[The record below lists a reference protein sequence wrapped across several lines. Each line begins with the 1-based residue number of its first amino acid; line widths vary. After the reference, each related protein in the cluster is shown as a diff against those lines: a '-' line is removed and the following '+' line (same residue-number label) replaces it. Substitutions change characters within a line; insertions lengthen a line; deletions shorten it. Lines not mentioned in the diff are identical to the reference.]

1 MNINMKYYI
10 VTIGSIFL
18 ALGIGII
25 VGFNLNYDQELS
37 KQQSEVLSQFEEKFD
52 SLNEEKSDLNKQID
66 SLNEKYDKLK
76 TYVSQNYNLLIADA
90 LTNKNTGIILTNE
103 KNDYSEE
110 QLDAIAPKDA
120 NEYHWE
126 KSLEKNHTIVVEE
139 DDKLIAFGNIGKT
152 GYLDRL
158 YVHPDY
164 LRKGIASKLVEEL
177 EEYAKKHGSHIN
189 HMSFRVMRSL

>member
-1 MNINMKYYI
+1 MEFREY
-10 VTIGSIFL
+10 
-18 ALGIGII
+18 
-25 VGFNLNYDQELS
+25 
-37 KQQSEVLSQFEEKFD
+37 
-52 SLNEEKSDLNKQID
+52 
-66 SLNEKYDKLK
+66 
-76 TYVSQNYNLLIADA
+76 
-90 LTNKNTGIILTNE
+90 KNTDLHAVMDLFYVTVHEVN

-177 EEYAKKHGSHIN
+177 EEYAKKHGSHVIN
-189 HMSFRVMRSL
+189 VTSSITSKAFFESKGYAVIEEQINERRGERVLRYLMEKKI

>member
-1 MNINMKYYI
+1 MEFREY
-10 VTIGSIFL
+10 
-18 ALGIGII
+18 
-25 VGFNLNYDQELS
+25 
-37 KQQSEVLSQFEEKFD
+37 
-52 SLNEEKSDLNKQID
+52 
-66 SLNEKYDKLK
+66 
-76 TYVSQNYNLLIADA
+76 
-90 LTNKNTGIILTNE
+90 KNTDLHAVMDLFYVTVHEVN

-110 QLDAIAPKDA
+110 QLDAIAPKAA

-177 EEYAKKHGSHIN
+177 EEYAKKHGSHVIN
-189 HMSFRVMRSL
+189 VTSSITSKPFFESEGYAVIEEQINERRGERLLRYLMEKKI

>member
-1 MNINMKYYI
+1 MEFREY
-10 VTIGSIFL
+10 
-18 ALGIGII
+18 
-25 VGFNLNYDQELS
+25 
-37 KQQSEVLSQFEEKFD
+37 
-52 SLNEEKSDLNKQID
+52 
-66 SLNEKYDKLK
+66 
-76 TYVSQNYNLLIADA
+76 
-90 LTNKNTGIILTNE
+90 KNTYLHAVMDLFYVTVHEVN

-177 EEYAKKHGSHIN
+177 EEYAKKHGSHVIN
-189 HMSFRVMRSL
+189 VTSSITSKAFFESKGYAVIEEQINERRGERLLRYLMEKKI

>member
-1 MNINMKYYI
+1 MEFREY
-10 VTIGSIFL
+10 
-18 ALGIGII
+18 
-25 VGFNLNYDQELS
+25 
-37 KQQSEVLSQFEEKFD
+37 
-52 SLNEEKSDLNKQID
+52 
-66 SLNEKYDKLK
+66 
-76 TYVSQNYNLLIADA
+76 
-90 LTNKNTGIILTNE
+90 KNTDLHAVMDLFYVTVHEVN

-120 NEYHWE
+120 KEYHWE

-177 EEYAKKHGSHIN
+177 EEYAKKHGSHVIN
-189 HMSFRVMRSL
+189 VTSSITSKAFFESKGYAVIEEQINERRGERLLRYLMEKKI

>member
-1 MNINMKYYI
+1 MEFREY
-10 VTIGSIFL
+10 
-18 ALGIGII
+18 
-25 VGFNLNYDQELS
+25 
-37 KQQSEVLSQFEEKFD
+37 
-52 SLNEEKSDLNKQID
+52 
-66 SLNEKYDKLK
+66 
-76 TYVSQNYNLLIADA
+76 
-90 LTNKNTGIILTNE
+90 KNTDLHAVMDLFYVTVHEVN

-164 LRKGIASKLVEEL
+164 LRKVIASKLVEEL
-177 EEYAKKHGSHIN
+177 EEYAKKHGSHVIN
-189 HMSFRVMRSL
+189 VTSSITSKAFFESKGYAVIEEQINERRGERLLRYLMEKKI

>member
-1 MNINMKYYI
+1 MEFREY
-10 VTIGSIFL
+10 
-18 ALGIGII
+18 
-25 VGFNLNYDQELS
+25 
-37 KQQSEVLSQFEEKFD
+37 
-52 SLNEEKSDLNKQID
+52 
-66 SLNEKYDKLK
+66 
-76 TYVSQNYNLLIADA
+76 
-90 LTNKNTGIILTNE
+90 KNTDLHEVMDLFYVTVHEVN

-177 EEYAKKHGSHIN
+177 EEYAKKHGSHVIN
-189 HMSFRVMRSL
+189 VTSSITSKAFFESKGYAVIEEQINERRGERLLRYLMEKKI

>member
-1 MNINMKYYI
+1 MEFREY
-10 VTIGSIFL
+10 
-18 ALGIGII
+18 
-25 VGFNLNYDQELS
+25 
-37 KQQSEVLSQFEEKFD
+37 
-52 SLNEEKSDLNKQID
+52 
-66 SLNEKYDKLK
+66 
-76 TYVSQNYNLLIADA
+76 
-90 LTNKNTGIILTNE
+90 KNTDLYAVMDLFYVTVHEVN

-177 EEYAKKHGSHIN
+177 EEYAKKHGSHVIN
-189 HMSFRVMRSL
+189 VTSSITSKAFFESKGYAVIEEQINERRGERLLRYLMEKKI

>member
-1 MNINMKYYI
+1 MEFREY
-10 VTIGSIFL
+10 
-18 ALGIGII
+18 
-25 VGFNLNYDQELS
+25 
-37 KQQSEVLSQFEEKFD
+37 
-52 SLNEEKSDLNKQID
+52 
-66 SLNEKYDKLK
+66 
-76 TYVSQNYNLLIADA
+76 
-90 LTNKNTGIILTNE
+90 KNTDLHAVMDLFYVTVHEVN

-177 EEYAKKHGSHIN
+177 EEYAKKHGSHVIN
-189 HMSFRVMRSL
+189 VTSSITSKAFFESKGYAVIEEQINERRGERVLRYLMENIFSFFYS

>member
-1 MNINMKYYI
+1 MEFREY
-10 VTIGSIFL
+10 
-18 ALGIGII
+18 
-25 VGFNLNYDQELS
+25 
-37 KQQSEVLSQFEEKFD
+37 
-52 SLNEEKSDLNKQID
+52 
-66 SLNEKYDKLK
+66 
-76 TYVSQNYNLLIADA
+76 
-90 LTNKNTGIILTNE
+90 KNTDLHAVMDLFYVTVHEVN

-177 EEYAKKHGSHIN
+177 EEYAKKHGSHVIN
-189 HMSFRVMRSL
+189 VTSSITSKAFFESKGYAVIEEQINEKRGERLLRYLMEKKI

>member
-1 MNINMKYYI
+1 MEFREY
-10 VTIGSIFL
+10 
-18 ALGIGII
+18 
-25 VGFNLNYDQELS
+25 
-37 KQQSEVLSQFEEKFD
+37 
-52 SLNEEKSDLNKQID
+52 
-66 SLNEKYDKLK
+66 
-76 TYVSQNYNLLIADA
+76 
-90 LTNKNTGIILTNE
+90 KNTDLHAVRDLFYVTVHEVN

-177 EEYAKKHGSHIN
+177 EEYAKKHGSHVIN
-189 HMSFRVMRSL
+189 VTSSITSKAFFESKGYAVIEEQINERRGERLLRYLMEKKI

>member
-1 MNINMKYYI
+1 MEFREY
-10 VTIGSIFL
+10 
-18 ALGIGII
+18 
-25 VGFNLNYDQELS
+25 
-37 KQQSEVLSQFEEKFD
+37 
-52 SLNEEKSDLNKQID
+52 
-66 SLNEKYDKLK
+66 
-76 TYVSQNYNLLIADA
+76 
-90 LTNKNTGIILTNE
+90 KNTDLHAVMDLFYVTVHEVN

-164 LRKGIASKLVEEL
+164 LRKGIASKLVEAL
-177 EEYAKKHGSHIN
+177 EEYAKKHGSHVIN
-189 HMSFRVMRSL
+189 VTSSITSKAFFESKGYAVIEEQINERRGERLLRYLMEKKI

>member
-1 MNINMKYYI
+1 MEFREY
-10 VTIGSIFL
+10 
-18 ALGIGII
+18 
-25 VGFNLNYDQELS
+25 
-37 KQQSEVLSQFEEKFD
+37 
-52 SLNEEKSDLNKQID
+52 
-66 SLNEKYDKLK
+66 
-76 TYVSQNYNLLIADA
+76 
-90 LTNKNTGIILTNE
+90 KNTDLHAVIDLFYVTVHEVN

-177 EEYAKKHGSHIN
+177 EEYAKKHGSHVIN
-189 HMSFRVMRSL
+189 VTSSITSKPFFEFKGYAVIEEQINERRGERLLRYLMEKKI

>member
-1 MNINMKYYI
+1 MEFREY
-10 VTIGSIFL
+10 
-18 ALGIGII
+18 
-25 VGFNLNYDQELS
+25 
-37 KQQSEVLSQFEEKFD
+37 
-52 SLNEEKSDLNKQID
+52 
-66 SLNEKYDKLK
+66 
-76 TYVSQNYNLLIADA
+76 
-90 LTNKNTGIILTNE
+90 KNTDLHAVMDLFYVTVHEVN

-164 LRKGIASKLVEEL
+164 LRKGIASKLVEEI
-177 EEYAKKHGSHIN
+177 EEYAKKHGSHVIN
-189 HMSFRVMRSL
+189 VTSSITSKAFFESKGYAVIEEQINERRGERLLRYLMEKKI

>member
-1 MNINMKYYI
+1 MEFREY
-10 VTIGSIFL
+10 
-18 ALGIGII
+18 
-25 VGFNLNYDQELS
+25 
-37 KQQSEVLSQFEEKFD
+37 
-52 SLNEEKSDLNKQID
+52 
-66 SLNEKYDKLK
+66 
-76 TYVSQNYNLLIADA
+76 
-90 LTNKNTGIILTNE
+90 KNTVLHAVMDLFYVTVHEVN

-177 EEYAKKHGSHIN
+177 EEYAKKHGSHVIN
-189 HMSFRVMRSL
+189 VTSSITSKAFFESKGYAVIEEQINERRGERLLRYLMEKKI

>member
-1 MNINMKYYI
+1 MEFREY
-10 VTIGSIFL
+10 
-18 ALGIGII
+18 
-25 VGFNLNYDQELS
+25 
-37 KQQSEVLSQFEEKFD
+37 
-52 SLNEEKSDLNKQID
+52 
-66 SLNEKYDKLK
+66 
-76 TYVSQNYNLLIADA
+76 
-90 LTNKNTGIILTNE
+90 KNTDLHAVMDLFYVTVHEVN

-177 EEYAKKHGSHIN
+177 EEYAKKHGSHVIN
-189 HMSFRVMRSL
+189 VTSSITSKAFFESKGYAVIEEQINERRGERLLRYF

>member
-1 MNINMKYYI
+1 MEFREY
-10 VTIGSIFL
+10 
-18 ALGIGII
+18 
-25 VGFNLNYDQELS
+25 
-37 KQQSEVLSQFEEKFD
+37 
-52 SLNEEKSDLNKQID
+52 
-66 SLNEKYDKLK
+66 
-76 TYVSQNYNLLIADA
+76 
-90 LTNKNTGIILTNE
+90 KNTDLHAVMDLFYVTVHEVN

-139 DDKLIAFGNIGKT
+139 DDKVIAVGHIGKT

-158 YVHPDY
+158 YVHHDY

-177 EEYAKKHGSHIN
+177 EEYAKKHGSHVIN
-189 HMSFRVMRSL
+189 VTSSITSKAFFESKGYAVIEEQNNERRGERLLRYLMEKKN

>member
-1 MNINMKYYI
+1 MEFREY
-10 VTIGSIFL
+10 
-18 ALGIGII
+18 
-25 VGFNLNYDQELS
+25 
-37 KQQSEVLSQFEEKFD
+37 
-52 SLNEEKSDLNKQID
+52 
-66 SLNEKYDKLK
+66 
-76 TYVSQNYNLLIADA
+76 
-90 LTNKNTGIILTNE
+90 KNTDLHAVIDLFYVTVHEVN

-177 EEYAKKHGSHIN
+177 EEYAKKHGSHVIN
-189 HMSFRVMRSL
+189 VTSSITSKAFFESKGYAVIEEQINERRGERLLRYLMEKKI

>member
-1 MNINMKYYI
+1 MEFREY
-10 VTIGSIFL
+10 
-18 ALGIGII
+18 
-25 VGFNLNYDQELS
+25 
-37 KQQSEVLSQFEEKFD
+37 
-52 SLNEEKSDLNKQID
+52 
-66 SLNEKYDKLK
+66 
-76 TYVSQNYNLLIADA
+76 
-90 LTNKNTGIILTNE
+90 KNTDLHAVMDLFYVTVHEVN

-177 EEYAKKHGSHIN
+177 EEYAKKHGSHVIDVTSSITSKAFFESKGYAVIEEQIN
-189 HMSFRVMRSL
+189 ERRGERLLRYLMEKKI

>member
-1 MNINMKYYI
+1 MEFREY
-10 VTIGSIFL
+10 
-18 ALGIGII
+18 
-25 VGFNLNYDQELS
+25 
-37 KQQSEVLSQFEEKFD
+37 
-52 SLNEEKSDLNKQID
+52 
-66 SLNEKYDKLK
+66 
-76 TYVSQNYNLLIADA
+76 
-90 LTNKNTGIILTNE
+90 KNTDLHAVMDLFYVTVHEVN

-177 EEYAKKHGSHIN
+177 EEYAKKHGSHVIN
-189 HMSFRVMRSL
+189 VTSSITSKAFFESKGYKVIEEQINERRGERLLRYLMEKKI

>member
-1 MNINMKYYI
+1 MEFREY
-10 VTIGSIFL
+10 
-18 ALGIGII
+18 
-25 VGFNLNYDQELS
+25 
-37 KQQSEVLSQFEEKFD
+37 
-52 SLNEEKSDLNKQID
+52 
-66 SLNEKYDKLK
+66 
-76 TYVSQNYNLLIADA
+76 
-90 LTNKNTGIILTNE
+90 KNTDLHAVMDLFYVTVHEVN

-164 LRKGIASKLVEEL
+164 SRKGIASKLVEEL
-177 EEYAKKHGSHIN
+177 EEYAKKHGSHVIN
-189 HMSFRVMRSL
+189 VTSSITSKAFFESKGYAVIEEQINERRGERLLRYLMEKKI

>member
-1 MNINMKYYI
+1 MEFREY
-10 VTIGSIFL
+10 
-18 ALGIGII
+18 
-25 VGFNLNYDQELS
+25 
-37 KQQSEVLSQFEEKFD
+37 
-52 SLNEEKSDLNKQID
+52 
-66 SLNEKYDKLK
+66 
-76 TYVSQNYNLLIADA
+76 
-90 LTNKNTGIILTNE
+90 KNTDLHAVMDLFYVTVHEVN

-177 EEYAKKHGSHIN
+177 EEYAKKHGSHVIKVTSSITSKAFFESKGYAVIEEQIN
-189 HMSFRVMRSL
+189 ERRGERLLRYLMEKKI

>member
-1 MNINMKYYI
+1 MEFREY
-10 VTIGSIFL
+10 
-18 ALGIGII
+18 
-25 VGFNLNYDQELS
+25 
-37 KQQSEVLSQFEEKFD
+37 
-52 SLNEEKSDLNKQID
+52 
-66 SLNEKYDKLK
+66 
-76 TYVSQNYNLLIADA
+76 
-90 LTNKNTGIILTNE
+90 KNTDLHAVMDLFYVTVHEVN

-177 EEYAKKHGSHIN
+177 EEYAKKHGSHVIN
-189 HMSFRVMRSL
+189 VTSSITSKAFFVSKGYAVIEEQINERRGERLLRYLMEKKI

>member
-1 MNINMKYYI
+1 MEFREY
-10 VTIGSIFL
+10 
-18 ALGIGII
+18 
-25 VGFNLNYDQELS
+25 
-37 KQQSEVLSQFEEKFD
+37 
-52 SLNEEKSDLNKQID
+52 
-66 SLNEKYDKLK
+66 
-76 TYVSQNYNLLIADA
+76 
-90 LTNKNTGIILTNE
+90 KNTDLHAVMDLFYVTVHEVN

-177 EEYAKKHGSHIN
+177 EEYAKKHRSHVIN
-189 HMSFRVMRSL
+189 VTSSITSKAFFESKGYAVIEEQINERRGERLLRYLMEKKI

>member
-1 MNINMKYYI
+1 MEFREY
-10 VTIGSIFL
+10 
-18 ALGIGII
+18 
-25 VGFNLNYDQELS
+25 
-37 KQQSEVLSQFEEKFD
+37 
-52 SLNEEKSDLNKQID
+52 
-66 SLNEKYDKLK
+66 
-76 TYVSQNYNLLIADA
+76 
-90 LTNKNTGIILTNE
+90 KNTDLHAVMDLFYVTVHEVN

-177 EEYAKKHGSHIN
+177 EEYAKKHGSHVIN
-189 HMSFRVMRSL
+189 VTSSITSKAFFETKGYAVIEEQINERRGERLLRYLMEKKI

>member
-1 MNINMKYYI
+1 MEFREY
-10 VTIGSIFL
+10 
-18 ALGIGII
+18 
-25 VGFNLNYDQELS
+25 
-37 KQQSEVLSQFEEKFD
+37 
-52 SLNEEKSDLNKQID
+52 
-66 SLNEKYDKLK
+66 
-76 TYVSQNYNLLIADA
+76 
-90 LTNKNTGIILTNE
+90 KNTDLHAVMDLFYVTVHEVN

-177 EEYAKKHGSHIN
+177 EEYAKKHGGHVIN
-189 HMSFRVMRSL
+189 VTSSITSKAFFESKGYAVIEEQINERRGERLLRYLMEKKI

>member
-1 MNINMKYYI
+1 MEFREYKN
-10 VTIGSIFL
+10 
-18 ALGIGII
+18 
-25 VGFNLNYDQELS
+25 
-37 KQQSEVLSQFEEKFD
+37 
-52 SLNEEKSDLNKQID
+52 SDLHAVMD
-66 SLNEKYDKLK
+66 LF
-76 TYVSQNYNLLIADA
+76 YVTVHEVN
-90 LTNKNTGIILTNE
+90 

-177 EEYAKKHGSHIN
+177 EEYAKKHGSHVIN
-189 HMSFRVMRSL
+189 VTSSITSKAFFESKGYAVIEEQINERRGERLLRYLMEKKI

>member
-1 MNINMKYYI
+1 MEFREY
-10 VTIGSIFL
+10 
-18 ALGIGII
+18 
-25 VGFNLNYDQELS
+25 
-37 KQQSEVLSQFEEKFD
+37 
-52 SLNEEKSDLNKQID
+52 
-66 SLNEKYDKLK
+66 
-76 TYVSQNYNLLIADA
+76 
-90 LTNKNTGIILTNE
+90 KNTDLHAVMDLFYVTVHEVN

-177 EEYAKKHGSHIN
+177 EEYAKKHGSHVIN
-189 HMSFRVMRSL
+189 VTSSITSNAFFESKGYAVIEEQINERRGERLLRYLMEKKI

>member
-1 MNINMKYYI
+1 MEFREYKDTDLHAVMDLFY
-10 VTIGSIFL
+10 VT
-18 ALGIGII
+18 
-25 VGFNLNYDQELS
+25 VH
-37 KQQSEVLSQFEEKFD
+37 EV
-52 SLNEEKSDLNKQID
+52 N
-66 SLNEKYDKLK
+66 
-76 TYVSQNYNLLIADA
+76 
-90 LTNKNTGIILTNE
+90 
-103 KNDYSEE
+103 KNDYTED
-110 QLDAIAPKDA
+110 QLEAIAPKEA

-177 EEYAKKHGSHIN
+177 EEYAKKHGSHVIN
-189 HMSFRVMRSL
+189 VTSSITSKAFFESKGYAVIEEQINERRGERLLRYLMEKKI

>member
-1 MNINMKYYI
+1 MEFREYKDTDLHAVLDLFY
-10 VTIGSIFL
+10 VT
-18 ALGIGII
+18 
-25 VGFNLNYDQELS
+25 VH
-37 KQQSEVLSQFEEKFD
+37 EV
-52 SLNEEKSDLNKQID
+52 N
-66 SLNEKYDKLK
+66 
-76 TYVSQNYNLLIADA
+76 
-90 LTNKNTGIILTNE
+90 

-177 EEYAKKHGSHIN
+177 EEYAKKHGSHVIN
-189 HMSFRVMRSL
+189 VTSSITSKAFFESKGYAVIEEQINERRGERLLRYLMEKKI

>member
-1 MNINMKYYI
+1 MEFREY
-10 VTIGSIFL
+10 
-18 ALGIGII
+18 
-25 VGFNLNYDQELS
+25 
-37 KQQSEVLSQFEEKFD
+37 
-52 SLNEEKSDLNKQID
+52 
-66 SLNEKYDKLK
+66 
-76 TYVSQNYNLLIADA
+76 
-90 LTNKNTGIILTNE
+90 KNTDLHAVMDLFYVTVHEVN

-177 EEYAKKHGSHIN
+177 EEYAKKHGSHVIN
-189 HMSFRVMRSL
+189 VTSSITSKAFFESKGYAVIEEQINERRGESQ

>member
-1 MNINMKYYI
+1 MEFREY
-10 VTIGSIFL
+10 
-18 ALGIGII
+18 
-25 VGFNLNYDQELS
+25 
-37 KQQSEVLSQFEEKFD
+37 
-52 SLNEEKSDLNKQID
+52 
-66 SLNEKYDKLK
+66 
-76 TYVSQNYNLLIADA
+76 
-90 LTNKNTGIILTNE
+90 KNTDLHAVMDLFYVTVHEVN

-139 DDKLIAFGNIGKT
+139 EDKLIAFGNIGKT

-177 EEYAKKHGSHIN
+177 EEYAKKHGSHVIN
-189 HMSFRVMRSL
+189 VTSSITSKPFFEFKGYAVIEEQINERRGERLLRYLMEKKI

>member
-1 MNINMKYYI
+1 MEFREY
-10 VTIGSIFL
+10 
-18 ALGIGII
+18 
-25 VGFNLNYDQELS
+25 
-37 KQQSEVLSQFEEKFD
+37 
-52 SLNEEKSDLNKQID
+52 
-66 SLNEKYDKLK
+66 
-76 TYVSQNYNLLIADA
+76 
-90 LTNKNTGIILTNE
+90 KNTDLHADMDLFYVTVHEVN

-139 DDKLIAFGNIGKT
+139 EDKLIAFGNIGKT

-177 EEYAKKHGSHIN
+177 EEYAKKHGSHVIN
-189 HMSFRVMRSL
+189 VTSSITSKPFFESKGYAVIEEQINERRGERLLRYLMEKKI

>member
-1 MNINMKYYI
+1 MEFREY
-10 VTIGSIFL
+10 
-18 ALGIGII
+18 
-25 VGFNLNYDQELS
+25 
-37 KQQSEVLSQFEEKFD
+37 
-52 SLNEEKSDLNKQID
+52 
-66 SLNEKYDKLK
+66 
-76 TYVSQNYNLLIADA
+76 
-90 LTNKNTGIILTNE
+90 KNTDLHAVMDLFYVTVHEVN

-164 LRKGIASKLVEEL
+164 LRKRIASKLVEDL
-177 EEYAKKHGSHIN
+177 ETYAKKHGSHVIN
-189 HMSFRVMRSL
+189 VTSSITSKAFFESKGYAVIEEQINERRGERLLRYLMEKKI

>member
-1 MNINMKYYI
+1 MEFREY
-10 VTIGSIFL
+10 
-18 ALGIGII
+18 
-25 VGFNLNYDQELS
+25 
-37 KQQSEVLSQFEEKFD
+37 
-52 SLNEEKSDLNKQID
+52 
-66 SLNEKYDKLK
+66 
-76 TYVSQNYNLLIADA
+76 
-90 LTNKNTGIILTNE
+90 KNTDLHAVMDLFYVTVHEVN

-110 QLDAIAPKDA
+110 QLDAIAPKAA

-177 EEYAKKHGSHIN
+177 EEYAKKHGSHVIN
-189 HMSFRVMRSL
+189 VTSSITSKPFF

>member
-1 MNINMKYYI
+1 MEFREY
-10 VTIGSIFL
+10 
-18 ALGIGII
+18 
-25 VGFNLNYDQELS
+25 
-37 KQQSEVLSQFEEKFD
+37 
-52 SLNEEKSDLNKQID
+52 
-66 SLNEKYDKLK
+66 
-76 TYVSQNYNLLIADA
+76 
-90 LTNKNTGIILTNE
+90 KNTDLHAVMDLFYVTVHEVN
-103 KNDYSEE
+103 KNDYIEE

-177 EEYAKKHGSHIN
+177 EEYAKKHGSHVIN
-189 HMSFRVMRSL
+189 VTSSITSKAFFESKGYAVIEEQINERRGERLLRYLMEKKI

>member
-1 MNINMKYYI
+1 MEFREY
-10 VTIGSIFL
+10 
-18 ALGIGII
+18 
-25 VGFNLNYDQELS
+25 
-37 KQQSEVLSQFEEKFD
+37 
-52 SLNEEKSDLNKQID
+52 
-66 SLNEKYDKLK
+66 
-76 TYVSQNYNLLIADA
+76 
-90 LTNKNTGIILTNE
+90 KNTDLHAVMDLFYVTVHEVN

-177 EEYAKKHGSHIN
+177 EEYAKKHGSHVIN
-189 HMSFRVMRSL
+189 VTSSITSKAFFESKGYAVIEEQINERRGERLLRYLMENKI

>member
-1 MNINMKYYI
+1 MEFREY
-10 VTIGSIFL
+10 
-18 ALGIGII
+18 
-25 VGFNLNYDQELS
+25 
-37 KQQSEVLSQFEEKFD
+37 
-52 SLNEEKSDLNKQID
+52 
-66 SLNEKYDKLK
+66 
-76 TYVSQNYNLLIADA
+76 
-90 LTNKNTGIILTNE
+90 KNTDLHAVMDLFYVTVHEVN

-110 QLDAIAPKDA
+110 QLDAIAPKDT

-177 EEYAKKHGSHIN
+177 EEYAKKHGSHVIN
-189 HMSFRVMRSL
+189 VTSSITSKAFFESKGYAVIEEQINERRGERLLRYLMEKKI

>member
-1 MNINMKYYI
+1 MEFREY
-10 VTIGSIFL
+10 
-18 ALGIGII
+18 
-25 VGFNLNYDQELS
+25 
-37 KQQSEVLSQFEEKFD
+37 
-52 SLNEEKSDLNKQID
+52 
-66 SLNEKYDKLK
+66 
-76 TYVSQNYNLLIADA
+76 
-90 LTNKNTGIILTNE
+90 KNTDLHAVMDLFYVTVHEVN

-177 EEYAKKHGSHIN
+177 EEYAKKHGSHVIN
-189 HMSFRVMRSL
+189 VTSSITSKAFFESKGYAVIEDQINERRGERLLRYLMEKKI